1 MSTGTEQLGQWMT
14 DGGRQL
20 LQGSC
25 DINSPELGQTSQV
38 KDTVL
43 PRLPS
48 LQTPAE
54 AWGPLSSD
62 QLATNAGVPMTHSG
76 LVICNSASQDP
87 GKDYTC
93 YYSFL
98 IAKKIQSGLAERRDS
113 YGKVR
118 EGPKCE
124 ASASSPSGIRMHHF
138 PATLMCTICR
148 VLLTREVH
156 PSFGDHRRLIRVLG
170 KIVERYK
177 CS

>member
-1 MSTGTEQLGQWMT
+1 MSTGAEQLGQWMT

-113 YGKVR
+113 YGKVG
-118 EGPKCE
+118 EGPKCGFCIFSLWNQD
-124 ASASSPSGIRMHHF
+124 ASFSRHTDVHNMQSVVNQGSSPKLWG
-138 PATLMCTICR
+138 P
-148 VLLTREVH
+148 
-156 PSFGDHRRLIRVLG
+156 
-170 KIVERYK
+170 
-177 CS
+177 